1 MISVKTLYR
10 WKGLSLTHY
19 NRDKTLTD
27 WIKASKTRQLLER
40 VLDPHS
46 CHHQEK
52 GELCKGIHG
61 LGLEPEPDRHQDSD
75 SSSHSS
81 QEMCE
86 PLCPCEAGIIKA
98 SEFKVREEL

>member
-52 GELCKGIHG
+52 GELCK
-61 LGLEPEPDRHQDSD
+61 
-75 SSSHSS
+75 
-81 QEMCE
+81 
-86 PLCPCEAGIIKA
+86 LCNYPCEAGIIKA
-98 SEFKVREEL
+98 SEFKVLLCLKLG